1 MSEIKNIVKVMNFHS
16 LLRIDKSK
24 AKAEKHFKIEQQLDE
39 IMYEILYNKNLN
51 LDKKIIK
58 ENPNG
63 ETLNIYIGNDLGF
76 CSNFNSLIKHQ
87 IKEDIHVKKIIIGK
101 KIYTELEDVILFLS
115 KEEFYE
121 DSRALENILYEYV
134 EKNKV
139 KEIYVIYNHYYKVSD
154 IRFEKKKIFPLDL
167 KEDKKSSN
175 VDFVIETNVK
185 KLLMSIL
192 SLYLCYEIKILETN
206 SWASENV
213 MREKVTRESLKKIA
227 EIEDEKNWAKRKQ
240 KKAIA
245 FKKQLS
251 NFNKVGETNENW

>member
-1 MSEIKNIVKVMNFHS
+1 
-16 LLRIDKSK
+16 
-24 AKAEKHFKIEQQLDE
+24 
-39 IMYEILYNKNLN
+39 
-51 LDKKIIK
+51 
-58 ENPNG
+58 
-63 ETLNIYIGNDLGF
+63 
-76 CSNFNSLIKHQ
+76 
-87 IKEDIHVKKIIIGK
+87 KEDIHVKKIIIGK

-139 KEIYVIYNHYYKVSD
+139 KEIYVIYNNYYKVSD

-192 SLYLCYEIKILETN
+192 SLYLCYE
-206 SWASENV
+206 
-213 MREKVTRESLKKIA
+213 
-227 EIEDEKNWAKRKQ
+227 
-240 KKAIA
+240 
-245 FKKQLS
+245 
-251 NFNKVGETNENW
+251 